1 MVKEKEIG
9 KIIHF
14 YDHISV
20 GVIKL
25 DNTLKVGDKIHI
37 KGAHDDFEQK
47 VDSMQLE
54 HKQIKSGKKGQEVA
68 IKVDSTVH
76 KNDKILLVTG

>member
-1 MVKEKEIG
+1 MTSKKEIG
-9 KIIHF
+9 RVIHF
-14 YDHISV
+14 YGQIKV

-25 DNTLKVGDKIHI
+25 STTLKVGDKIHI

-47 VDSMQLE
+47 VGSMQLD
-54 HKQIKSGKKGQEVA
+54 HKSVTQGKKGQEVA

-76 KNDKILLVTG
+76 KNDKVLSVSQ